1 MRIAIVEDEPPVA
14 RRLARALRR
23 ILPDRADGA
32 DGADVIED
40 LRILPTLAAALEQ
53 VRSEPL
59 DLVFLDLDLHGRSG
73 FELLAE
79 ASAAR
84 FQTIVVSAHD
94 EQAIRAFDHGVVD
107 FVTKP
112 WTDERLQ
119 LAVERALGRATAPRS
134 AARLAVRIAGRVELV
149 ELERVLAIRGA
160 DDYAELV
167 LDDQSTRLS
176 EKTLAGLERV
186 LPARFLRVHRS
197 WIVNLDR
204 VTSWGTAP
212 GGRANL
218 DVGGATVPIGR
229 SYRRLALAR
238 LSSRAA
244 F

>member
-23 ILPDRADGA
+23 ILPDG
-32 DGADVIED
+32 IED
-40 LRILPTLAAALEQ
+40 LRILPTLASALEQ

-84 FQTIVVSAHD
+84 FQTVVVSAHD
-94 EQAIRAFDHGVVD
+94 DQAIRAFDHGVVD

-134 AARLAVRIAGRVELV
+134 AARLAIRVAGRVELV
-149 ELERVLAIRGA
+149 ELDRVLAIRGA

-167 LDDQSTRLS
+167 LDDRSTRLS
-176 EKTLAGLERV
+176 EKTLSALERV
-186 LPARFLRVHRS
+186 LPPRFLRVHRS

-204 VTSWGTAP
+204 VRSWGAAP
-212 GGRANL
+212 GGRATL
-218 DVGGATVPIGR
+218 DVGGAAVPIGR
-229 SYRRLALAR
+229 SYRKLALAR
-238 LSSRAA
+238 LSTRAA
-244 F
+244 SGG

>member
-14 RRLARALRR
+14 RRLSRALRR
-23 ILPDRADGA
+23 ILPEG
-32 DGADVIED
+32 IED
-40 LRILPTLAAALEQ
+40 LCILPTLASALEQ
-53 VRSEPL
+53 VRTEPL

-84 FQTIVVSAHD
+84 FQTVVVSAHD

-112 WTDERLQ
+112 WTDERLR
-119 LAVERALGRATAPRS
+119 LAVERALGRAAAPAA
-134 AARLAVRIAGRVELV
+134 AARLAIRVAGRVELV

-160 DDYAELV
+160 DDYAELA

-176 EKTLAGLERV
+176 EKTLAALERV
-186 LPARFLRVHRS
+186 LPPRFLRVHRS

-204 VTSWGTAP
+204 VRSWAPAP
-212 GGRANL
+212 GGRATF

-238 LSSRAA
+238 LSSRTPGGS